1 MHRDIHNNPL
11 SIFKRY
17 RLYKHVQSNL
27 VISNSKGTETNFEIT
42 EKSGYRG
49 RDTPRRIR
57 GGGGRGGI
65 KKDLHSLMNILPL
78 LLK

>member
-11 SIFKRY
+11 GIFKRY

-27 VISNSKGTETNFEIT
+27 VISNSKGAETNFEIT

-57 GGGGRGGI
+57 GRGGI
-65 KKDLHSLMNILPL
+65 KKYLHSLMNILPL

>member
-11 SIFKRY
+11 GIFKRY

-57 GGGGRGGI
+57 GGGG
-65 KKDLHSLMNILPL
+65 D
-78 LLK
+78 

>member
-1 MHRDIHNNPL
+1 MYRDIHNNPL
-11 SIFKRY
+11 GIFKRY

-27 VISNSKGTETNFEIT
+27 VISNSKGAETNFEIT
-42 EKSGYRG
+42 EKSGYR
-49 RDTPRRIR
+49 DTPRRI
-57 GGGGRGGI
+57 GGRGGI

>member
-11 SIFKRY
+11 GIFKRY

-57 GGGGRGGI
+57 GGGGGI
-65 KKDLHSLMNILPL
+65 KQYLHSLMNILPL